1 VGTEHQEV
9 SMSKD
14 QVVGTLGEAPLG
26 LLLAAAEEEVRQLG
40 QRLSDRGVL
49 AGDPVSADLL
59 VMVRARLLVAGER
72 VDSA

>member
-1 VGTEHQEV
+1 
-9 SMSKD
+9 MSQD
-14 QVVGTLGEAPLG
+14 QAVGTLGEAPLG

-49 AGDPVSADLL
+49 ASDPVAAELL
-59 VMVRARLLVAGER
+59 VRVRACLLVAGER